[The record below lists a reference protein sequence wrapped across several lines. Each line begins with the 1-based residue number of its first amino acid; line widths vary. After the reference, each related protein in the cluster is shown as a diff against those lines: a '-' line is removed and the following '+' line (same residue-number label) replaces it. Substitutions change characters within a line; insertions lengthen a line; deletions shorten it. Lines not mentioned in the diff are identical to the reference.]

1 MQKRLVFWLLIGV
14 LLYSCVKTDDYDIPE
29 MDIPDIN
36 IEGNFTSILAVK
48 GNFDPGTGEIYTF
61 QDSDTWF
68 EGYVISS
75 DAGGNFYKEII
86 VQDKPENPTSGIQI
100 LLDDN
105 SLYETFDVGR
115 KILVKLDGL
124 SLGFNNG
131 VLQLGIQ
138 NRGDI
143 VAIPNSLIGDYIIR
157 TGDKQEIKPLG
168 IKIDDFSEKFKNLFI
183 RLENVQ
189 FDPNLIKLDE
199 QYSFASNVVDQ
210 YDGERQLISCETG
223 STTMLST
230 STFSDFKS
238 LLLPTGSG
246 RIEGILS
253 RDFYDEHYVVVVNA
267 PGALIMNNER
277 CDPVYLNCGNNPGEG
292 SKSLLEENFDGV
304 TSNTTLNSRG
314 WTNINVSGGEKKFTP
329 TLSAGNRILRI
340 SAYNTI
346 ESPLE
351 AWLVTPAINLNETS
365 DEVLVFDMLSSYD
378 NGLLMRVFL
387 TSDFT
392 GDPRTTNWLELDAN
406 IPLGPSGA
414 NSTTFRESKIDI
426 SCLEG
431 EVWIGFRYLGAAP
444 DKTTTYDLDNIRVL
458 GTLNN

>member
-1 MQKRLVFWLLIGV
+1 MKNRSLLMIVIV
-14 LLYSCVKTDDYDIPE
+14 LLLCSCVKTDDYDSPDIS
-29 MDIPDIN
+29 IPDIT
-36 IEGNFTSILAVK
+36 ITGDLTSIMAVK
-48 GNFDPGTGEIYTF
+48 GNFDPVTGQIYTF
-61 QDSDTWF
+61 QNSETWF

-86 VQDKPENPTSGIQI
+86 LQDKPEDPTSGIQI

-105 SLYETFDVGR
+105 SLYETFDIGR
-115 KILVKLDGL
+115 KVLVKLDGL

-138 NRGDI
+138 NLGDV
-143 VAIPNSLIGDYIIR
+143 VAIPNALIQDHVFR
-157 TGDKQEIKPLG
+157 TEVKKDIKPLSVN
-168 IKIDDFSEKFKNLFI
+168 IDDFSEELKNLYI
-183 RLENVQ
+183 KITNVQ
-189 FDPNLIKLDE
+189 FDPNLVRTDNL
-199 QYSFASNVVDQ
+199 YSFASNTVDQ
-210 YDGERQLISCETG
+210 YDGKRQLISCETG
-223 STTMLST
+223 STSILST

-246 RIEGILS
+246 SIEGILT
-253 RDFYDEHYVVVVNA
+253 RDFYDEHYVVVINT
-267 PGALIMNNER
+267 PDALKMYEER
-277 CDPVYLNCGNNPGEG
+277 CDPIYLDCGNNLIGGTEI
-292 SKSLLEENFDGV
+292 LLEENFDGV

-314 WTNINVSGGEKKFTP
+314 WTNINVSGGEKKFAP
-329 TLSAGNRILRI
+329 TLSAGNRVLRI

-351 AWLVTPAINLNETS
+351 AWLVTPEINLDETNM
-365 DEVLVFDMLSSYD
+365 EVLIFDMLSSYD
-378 NGLLMRVFL
+378 NGLFMKVFI

-392 GDPRTTNWLELDAN
+392 GDPRTTHWTELDAN

-414 NSTTFRESKIDI
+414 NSNIFRESKIDI

-444 DKTTTYDLDNIRVL
+444 DKTTTYDLDNIRVI
-458 GTLNN
+458 GE